1 VSFGV
6 THNPDMERK
15 IKRNPYT
22 PVLLAVLGMALLW
35 PADVMSQGAGK
46 NKDLDEKV
54 RTFLEKRQG
63 TWRDLNI
70 PASDGKI
77 LYDLII
83 KNRYQKA
90 LEIGTSTGY
99 STIFIAWAL
108 SKTGGKVITIEI
120 DRDRYQQALAN
131 FREAGLS
138 EYIDARLADA
148 HDLVKELKGPF
159 DFVFCDAD
167 KEWYKNYFI
176 DLFPKLEKGGC
187 YTAHNVSSRGQGMA
201 GTGEFYDYIKN
212 LPHMKTTVD
221 ESGGGISISYKQ

>member
-1 VSFGV
+1 MKRSLNTGV
-6 THNPDMERK
+6 
-15 IKRNPYT
+15 
-22 PVLLAVLGMALLW
+22 VLAVLGIALLL
-35 PADVMSQGAGK
+35 PAEPMSQEAGRK
-46 NKDLDEKV
+46 RDLDVQV
-54 RTFLEKRQG
+54 RTFLERRQG
-63 TWRDLNI
+63 TWRDLNVS
-70 PASDGKI
+70 ASDGKI

-83 KNRYQKA
+83 KNNYRKA
-90 LEIGTSTGY
+90 LEIGTSTGH

-120 DRDRYQQALAN
+120 EEDRYREALAN

-148 HDLVKELKGPF
+148 HLLVKQLQGPF

-167 KEWYKNYFI
+167 KEWYKKYFI
-176 DLFPKLEKGGC
+176 DLYPKLEKGGC
-187 YTAHNVSSRGQGMA
+187 YTAHNVSSRWWNIGA

-212 LPHMKTTVD
+212 LPRMKTTVD